1 MSESAVLAG
10 VGPFGG
16 TTIPMLAARIRSRK
30 TTASEITELALAAAH
45 EYGPML
51 NCFVTIDDHG
61 ATHAASVADQ
71 ELAAGLDR
79 GPLHGIPVGIKD
91 MIATN
96 GLLTTMGSR
105 HFADHVPTADAD
117 VVTALRNAGAVILAK
132 TQTHEFAYGPTSDR
146 SATGPARNPHR
157 LQLMT
162 GGSSGGSAAAVAA
175 GLLPLALGT
184 DTGGSTRV
192 PAALCGTLGL
202 RPTGQSLSNRGV
214 FPLSPTLDVVGPLA
228 ATAADIALAWQA
240 LSRNG
245 GGFPSTAGPGDLLS
259 PPAPVRAGELRYALV
274 TCALTERAAADS
286 ADAVRMAAATF
297 TRDRPPVPTVFLP
310 ELDACADPYRIIQ
323 SAEAYALHHDR
334 VERAPELFGDEVLE
348 RLQEAS
354 EVKGW
359 EYVLALAE
367 KERLRARVLDRL
379 RAVDVLL
386 MPTVPVSAPAIDQR
400 SFPPETPWTGPR
412 QALLS
417 MTSAWSVLGFPAL
430 SVPVPGAGDGLPRSV
445 QVIAKP
451 DQEEHLFVVA
461 SALEESFAAP

>member
-1 MSESAVLAG
+1 MTGGAALGG

-16 TTIPMLAARIRSRK
+16 TTISTLAARIRSRE
-30 TTASEITELALAAAH
+30 TSSLEITEVALAAAH
-45 EYGPML
+45 KYGPML

-61 ATHAASVADQ
+61 ATQAAAVADE

-91 MIATN
+91 VIATN

-105 HFADHVPTADAD
+105 HFSDHVPTADAD
-117 VVTALRNAGAVILAK
+117 VVTALRSAGAVILAK

-146 SATGPARNPHR
+146 SASGPARNPHR
-157 LQLMT
+157 LGLMT

-202 RPTGQSLSNRGV
+202 RPTGQSLSSRGV

-228 ATAADIALAWQA
+228 ATAEDIAIAWR
-240 LSRNG
+240 S
-245 GGFPSTAGPGDLLS
+245 LS
-259 PPAPVRAGELRYALV
+259 PSGGLFPAAEGTEDPRGLPAAIHAGELRYALV
-274 TCALTERAAADS
+274 TCALTERASADS
-286 ADAVRMAAATF
+286 ADAVRIAAAAL
-297 TRDRPPVPTVFLP
+297 TRDRAPVPTVFLP
-310 ELDACADPYRIIQ
+310 EIDACADPYRVIQ
-323 SAEAYALHHDR
+323 SAEAYALHHER
-334 VERAPELFGDEVLE
+334 VERAPELFGSEVLE
-348 RLQEAS
+348 RLHEAS
-354 EVKGW
+354 RVAGW
-359 EYVLALAE
+359 EYVLALAD
-367 KERLRARVLDRL
+367 KERLRARVLVRL
-379 RAVDVLL
+379 RTADVLL

-400 SFPPETPWTGPR
+400 SFPPETLWNSPR
-412 QALLS
+412 EALLS

-430 SVPVPGAGDGLPRSV
+430 SVPVPGTGDGLPRSV

-451 DQEEHLFVVA
+451 DQEEQLFIVA
-461 SALEESFAAP
+461 AALEESFTAL